1 METNNQEQL
10 VKFITEL
17 LESQNELIKGLG
29 INSAQMEPSPVDEV
43 WSEIIYSIRKAKT
56 RTSGIIEDEKQKAT
70 EPLHAEID
78 QLNKEM
84 EQKDKTI
91 GDLNSEIARMND
103 EHKKQIE
110 ALNTEHKNS
119 VEKLISENESN
130 LKNLMEK
137 KNAEIAELKEKHDK
151 ALKAAAQ
158 DKENALNDKNIEMS
172 NLAEKKDKEV
182 ENVRNSFAG
191 KAEIADKYSEMTKG
205 YEALLKKV
213 CECKSME
220 DYCQQNKITNDGSVS
235 SILRFIEFVGAGTKF
250 ARDINNAIFRYKKE
264 NKSYFPLSEDE
275 LELIDEVNSFY
286 RNKPGEQIGEDVLY
300 LPTGFT
306 SEKTSGVKVPFK
318 SGEMKDINGGPLPKL
333 VCEIYTPCYK
343 PQNGAVDAAYVK
355 GISEG

>member
-56 RTSGIIEDEKQKAT
+56 NTIRIIEGEKQKAT

-78 QLNKEM
+78 QLKREM
-84 EQKDKTI
+84 AQKDETI
-91 GDLNSEIARMND
+91 SELKSEIDRIKD
-103 EHKKQIE
+103 EHKQQIE
-110 ALNTEHKNS
+110 ALNTEHENY
-119 VEKLISENESN
+119 VEKLISENKSN
-130 LKNLMEK
+130 LDKLMKNK
-137 KNAEIAELKEKHDK
+137 DDEIAKLEKEHEK
-151 ALKAAAQ
+151 ALVAAAQ
-158 DKENALNDKNIEMS
+158 DKENALNDKNT
-172 NLAEKKDKEV
+172 EV
-182 ENVRNSFAG
+182 ENIRNSFAG
-191 KAEIADKYSEMTKG
+191 KAEIADKYAEMTKG

-213 CECKSME
+213 CECKSMK
-220 DYCQQNKITNDGSVS
+220 DYCKQNKITNDGSVS